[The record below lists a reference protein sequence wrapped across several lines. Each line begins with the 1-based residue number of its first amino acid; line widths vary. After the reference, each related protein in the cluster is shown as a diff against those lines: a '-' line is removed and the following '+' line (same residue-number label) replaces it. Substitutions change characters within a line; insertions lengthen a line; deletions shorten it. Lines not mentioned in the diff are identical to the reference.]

1 MDNQS
6 SLSNFQC
13 KKCNYQFFIPSYSF
27 QIIQSTNK
35 YTDSSSKQPVQCP
48 HCKSTDV
55 ETLQR
60 SGDLSTV
67 LYGKFSSASDED
79 KKIMLRKRAKQ
90 AMHKD
95 TDQRHEIETKFRGRC
110 DEISYK

>member
-13 KKCNYQFFIPSYSF
+13 KKCNYRFFIPCYSF
-27 QIIQSTNK
+27 QITQSANK
-35 YTDSSSKQPVQCP
+35 YIDSSSKQPVQCP
-48 HCKSTDV
+48 HCQSTGV

-60 SGDLSTV
+60 SGDLITV

-79 KKIMLRKRAKQ
+79 KRTMLRKRAKQ
-90 AMHKD
+90 AMRKD
-95 TDQRHEIETKFRGRC
+95 ADQRHEIETKFRGQC
-110 DEISYK
+110 NENMY